1 VTLSVAFCLI
11 EAQYT
16 YIDSTHINESE
27 KIMKTFKNSADLFEF
42 TKSQLLYSMTING
55 ETAERFWD
63 RDDGAIVCRSEFATV
78 AVEPPFTIDY
88 ALECCESVNYDDDDN
103 DGYEDFEE

>member
-16 YIDSTHINESE
+16 YIDSTHTNESE
-27 KIMKTFKNSADLFEF
+27 KIMKTFNSSDDLFEF
-42 TKSQLLYSMTING
+42 TRSQPLYSITINNV
-55 ETAERFWD
+55 EAESFWK
-63 RDDGAIVCRSEFATV
+63 RDDGEIVCKNEFSTISV
-78 AVEPPFTIDY
+78 GPPFTINY
-88 ALECCESVNYDDDDN
+88 VLECADSVNSDIDDN